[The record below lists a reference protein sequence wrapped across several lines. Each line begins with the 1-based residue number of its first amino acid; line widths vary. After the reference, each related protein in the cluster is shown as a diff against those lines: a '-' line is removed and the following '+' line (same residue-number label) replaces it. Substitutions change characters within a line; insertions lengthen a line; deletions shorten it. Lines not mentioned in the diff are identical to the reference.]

1 MATKMKSYN
10 VRAVIEVLPNGKTDV
25 LYEVSPDVFVELD
38 QFLEMKKERGE
49 AAVKEVKKIGKKE
62 KVKAFLKKVIEKQ
75 RKSPAAA
82 FKRDVALFQRIL
94 KACKEGIK
102 NFEEKRYS
110 YSHTLPLWV
119 REKFDTGE
127 SSYANR
133 QGAATYYEIHEALL
147 DEDIKGKEANATLK
161 YWEDQFTS
169 RYGTIKED
177 AHEDFIHVLEAML
190 ITAKTKKSVELF
202 TIDVEPPYEGW
213 FSEDDF
219 RRFAKKVFTK
229 PIYLDS
235 DVEFEEEYEEGD
247 EDEKP
252 YKVSYSIAMEK

>member
-1 MATKMKSYN
+1 MKSYN

-49 AAVKEVKKIGKKE
+49 AAVKEVKKISKKE

-75 RKSPAAA
+75 RKSPAAS
-82 FKRDVALFQRIL
+82 FKRELALFQRIV

-102 NFEEKRYS
+102 NFEEKQYG

-127 SSYANR
+127 AYYSNR
-133 QGAATYYEIHEALL
+133 KGAATWYEIYEAFQ
-147 DEDIKGKEANATLK
+147 DADIKGKAADATLQ
-161 YWEDQFTS
+161 YWDDQFVAK
-169 RYGTIKED
+169 YGTIKED

-202 TIDVEPPYEGW
+202 TVDVDPPYEGW
-213 FSEDDF
+213 FSQDDF
-219 RRFAKKVFTK
+219 TNFAKKVFTTK
-229 PIYLDS
+229 DMYLES
-235 DVEFEEEYEEGD
+235 DVEFEGEGDYEEGD

-252 YKVSYSIAMEK
+252 YKVYYSIEMEK